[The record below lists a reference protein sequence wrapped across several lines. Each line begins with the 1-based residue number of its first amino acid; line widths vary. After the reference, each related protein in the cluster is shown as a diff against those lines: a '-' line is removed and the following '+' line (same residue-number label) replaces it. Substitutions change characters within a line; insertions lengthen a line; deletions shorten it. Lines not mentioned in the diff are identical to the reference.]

1 MPPALRVLVVDDHPL
16 FADAVSASLAKLA
29 RHVTVRVSSSAEAAL
44 EEIRSSKAFDLVL
57 LDLALPGL
65 AGQAAFDAI
74 HAAAPAVPVVIVS
87 ASEPSGRVHAMLKGG
102 ARGFVQ
108 KRATA
113 GELVAILRF
122 VLAGGTHVPPEIL
135 GLRSAS
141 ADGIVLTPRQREVLA
156 LLAAGR
162 SNREIAD
169 ALGISEGTV
178 RVHVSSVMR
187 VLDVENRT
195 QAATSDYARRLL
207 DETF

>member
-1 MPPALRVLVVDDHPL
+1 MRSSLRVLVVDDHPL
-16 FADAVSASLAKLA
+16 FAEAVSAILGRLG
-29 RHVTVRVSSSAEAAL
+29 RHVVVRTAPSAEAAL
-44 EEIRSSKAFDLVL
+44 EEIDAGKTLDLVL

-65 AGQAAFDAI
+65 AGRAAFDAI
-74 HAAAPAVPVVIVS
+74 HERAPAVPIVIVT
-87 ASEPSGRVHAMLKGG
+87 ASEPSTRVHELLKAG

-113 GELVAILRF
+113 DELVSVLRF
-122 VLAGGTHVPPEIL
+122 VLTGGTHVPRELLSVRP
-135 GLRSAS
+135 SAG
-141 ADGIVLTPRQREVLA
+141 DGVVLTPRQREVLA
-156 LLAAGR
+156 LLAAGH

-195 QAATSDYARRLL
+195 QAATSAYARRLI
-207 DETF
+207 DEPE